1 MTPTVF
7 RKGPY
12 RFFFFSRDE
21 TRVHVHVES
30 ADGEVKFWLE
40 PEVEVAR
47 NYRLTENDLTKI
59 RKLILE
65 HEKEIRDAWNGH
77 FGS

>member
-1 MTPTVF
+1 
-7 RKGPY
+7 
-12 RFFFFSRDE
+12 
-21 TRVHVHVES
+21 VHVES
-30 ADGEVKFWLE
+30 ADGEAKFWLE

-47 NYRLTENDLTKI
+47 NYRLTESDLTKI

-65 HEKEIRDAWNGH
+65 HEKEIRDAWNSH